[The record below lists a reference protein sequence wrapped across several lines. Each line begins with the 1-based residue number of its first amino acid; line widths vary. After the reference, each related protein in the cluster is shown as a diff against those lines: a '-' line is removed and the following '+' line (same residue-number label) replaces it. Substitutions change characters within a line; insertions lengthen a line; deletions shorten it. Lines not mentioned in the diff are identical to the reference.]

1 MQEATARDRAL
12 IPSRTCT
19 EQVLYHITMRAG
31 KEANSASVI
40 ANAVGDSAPP
50 LALPPPPCTPPTP
63 SSHTHLTPPVA
74 HAPAARLPLRI
85 RLPLSVLEHESEGS
99 LIEVSAGGPSG
110 RQSLASTAGS
120 GEGAGD

>member
-50 LALPPPPCTPPTP
+50 LALPPRLAPPTP
-63 SSHTHLTPPVA
+63 SSHTHLPPPPVA
-74 HAPAARLPLRI
+74 HTRLTLCI

-99 LIEVSAGGPSG
+99 LIEVSAGGQSG